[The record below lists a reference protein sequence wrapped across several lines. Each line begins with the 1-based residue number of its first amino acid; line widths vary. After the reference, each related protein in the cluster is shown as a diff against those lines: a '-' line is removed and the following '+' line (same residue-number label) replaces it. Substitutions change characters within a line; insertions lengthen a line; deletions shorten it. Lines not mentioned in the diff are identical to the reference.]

1 MQIIRFMYNR
11 GTIKKCEGGTKMSKY
26 TDYNFQPFL
35 QTAIDKLGFQE
46 PTPIQKEMIPLV
58 LKGKSAIGQAHTGTG
73 KTHSFLIP
81 IVEKIDASKQ
91 EVQAI
96 ITSPTRELA
105 TQIYNEL
112 NKLVEGTEIQSKL
125 FIGGTDKARAI
136 EKLKTQPQ
144 IVVGTPGRLRDLT
157 VEQALLVHTSNILV
171 VDEADLAFDLGFINE
186 IDQFASRMPEKLE
199 MYVFSAT
206 IPEKLQPFLKKYM
219 DAPVH
224 IKIGDKR
231 PVAEGIDFT
240 VVPVRSKSRKKRLL
254 EVMEGINPY
263 LAIIFANTK
272 QNANEVAYFLQENG
286 IKVGVVHG
294 DIAPRERTRVMKQI
308 HDLEFQYIVAT
319 DLAARGID
327 IPGVS
332 HVINYEIP
340 DDLEF
345 FIHRVGRTAR
355 AGLTG
360 LAITLYEPSDEDALN
375 RIEKMGIT
383 FEHKDV
389 INGEWS
395 ELKER
400 HARKNRPK
408 MENEI
413 DAKAKAAVRKPKK
426 VKPGYKRNMKWEME
440 KVKKKERRIKNRKK

>member
-1 MQIIRFMYNR
+1 
-11 GTIKKCEGGTKMSKY
+11 MSKY

-35 QTAIDKLGFQE
+35 QNAIEKLGFQE

-81 IVEKIDASKQ
+81 IVEKIDASKHD
-91 EVQAI
+91 VQAI

-112 NKLVEGTEIQSKL
+112 NKLVEGTEIQTKL
-125 FIGGTDKARAI
+125 FIGGTDKARSI
-136 EKLKTQPQ
+136 EKLKTQPH
-144 IVVGTPGRLRDLT
+144 IVVGTPGRIRDLT

-186 IDQFASRMPEKLE
+186 IDQFASRMPEQLE
-199 MYVFSAT
+199 MFVFSAT

-219 DAPVH
+219 DSPIH

-231 PVAEGIDFT
+231 PVAEGIDFIVT
-240 VVPVRSKSRKKRLL
+240 PVRSKSRKKRLL
-254 EVMEGINPY
+254 DVLEGINPY

-272 QNANEVAYFLQENG
+272 QNADEVANYLQGNG
-286 IKVGVVHG
+286 VKVGVIHG
-294 DIAPRERTRVMKQI
+294 DISPRDRKRVMKQI
-308 HDLEFQYIVAT
+308 HDLEYQYIVAT

-340 DDLEF
+340 EDLEF
-345 FIHRVGRTAR
+345 FVHRVGRTAR

-360 LAITLYEPSDEDALN
+360 IAITLYEPSDEDALV
-375 RIEKMGIT
+375 RIEKMGIPLV
-383 FEHKDV
+383 HKDV

-395 ELKER
+395 DLKER
-400 HARKNRPK
+400 HARKNRTK
-408 MENEI
+408 NENEI
-413 DAKAKAAVRKPKK
+413 DAKAKSMVRKPKK
-426 VKPGYKRNMKWEME
+426 VKPGYKRNMKWEMD
-440 KVKKKERRIKNRKK
+440 KIKKRERRIKNRKK

>member
-1 MQIIRFMYNR
+1 
-11 GTIKKCEGGTKMSKY
+11 MSKY

-35 QTAIDKLGFQE
+35 QEAIDKLGFQE

-112 NKLVEGTEIQSKL
+112 NKLVEGTEIQTKL

-254 EVMEGINPY
+254 EVMAGINPY

-272 QNANEVAYFLQENG
+272 QNANEVASFLQENG

-413 DAKAKAAVRKPKK
+413 DAKAKALVRKPKK

>member
-1 MQIIRFMYNR
+1 
-11 GTIKKCEGGTKMSKY
+11 MSKY

-35 QTAIDKLGFQE
+35 QHAIDKLGFQE

-112 NKLVEGTEIQSKL
+112 NKLVEGTEIQTKL
-125 FIGGTDKARAI
+125 FIGGTDKARSI

-186 IDQFASRMPEKLE
+186 IDQFASRMPEQLE

-272 QNANEVAYFLQENG
+272 QNANEVAGFLQENG

-395 ELKER
+395 ELKDR

-413 DAKAKAAVRKPKK
+413 DAKAKALVRKPKK

-440 KVKKKERRIKNRKK
+440 KVKKRERRIKNRKK

>member
-11 GTIKKCEGGTKMSKY
+11 GTIKKCEGGTQMSKY

-35 QTAIDKLGFQE
+35 QNAIDKLGFQE
-46 PTPIQKEMIPLV
+46 PTPIQKEIIPLV

-105 TQIYNEL
+105 TQIYKEL
-112 NKLVEGTEIQSKL
+112 NKLVEGTEIQTKL
-125 FIGGTDKARAI
+125 FIGGTDKVRSI

-272 QNANEVAYFLQENG
+272 QNANEVASFLQENG
-286 IKVGVVHG
+286 MKVGVVHG
-294 DIAPRERTRVMKQI
+294 DIAPRERIRVMKQI

-413 DAKAKAAVRKPKK
+413 DAKAKALVRKPKK

>member
-1 MQIIRFMYNR
+1 
-11 GTIKKCEGGTKMSKY
+11 MSKY
-26 TDYNFQPFL
+26 TDYSFQPFL
-35 QTAIDKLGFQE
+35 LDAIEKLGFQE

-81 IVEKIDASKQ
+81 IVEKIDASKR
-91 EVQAI
+91 EVQAV

-112 NKLVEGTEIQSKL
+112 NKLVEGTDIQTKL
-125 FIGGTDKARAI
+125 FIGGTDKARSI

-157 VEQALLVHTSNILV
+157 VEQALLVHTAKVLV

-186 IDQFASRMPEKLE
+186 IDQFASRMPDKLE

-219 DAPVH
+219 DSPVH
-224 IKIGDKR
+224 IKIGEKR
-231 PVAEGIDFT
+231 RVAEGIEFIVT
-240 VVPVRSKSRKKRLL
+240 PVRSKSRKKRLL
-254 EVMEGINPY
+254 DVMEGINPY

-272 QNANEVAYFLQENG
+272 QNADEVAHYLEGNG
-286 IKVGVVHG
+286 VKVGVVHG
-294 DIAPRERTRVMKQI
+294 DISPRDRKRVMKQI
-308 HDLEFQYIVAT
+308 HELEFQYIVAT

-332 HVINYEIP
+332 HVINYELP

-345 FIHRVGRTAR
+345 FVHRVGRTAR
-355 AGLTG
+355 AGMTG
-360 LAITLYEPSDEDALN
+360 IAISLYEPSDEDALV
-375 RIEKMGIT
+375 RLEKMGIPL
-383 FEHKDV
+383 EHKDV
-389 INGEWS
+389 VNGEWS

-400 HARKNRPK
+400 HARKNRTK
-408 MENEI
+408 NENEI
-413 DAKAKAAVRKPKK
+413 DAIAKAQVRKPKK
-426 VKPGYKRNMKWEME
+426 VKPGYKRNMKWEMDI
-440 KVKKKERRIKNRKK
+440 VKKRERRIKNRKK

>member
-11 GTIKKCEGGTKMSKY
+11 GTIKKCEGGTQMSKY

-35 QTAIDKLGFQE
+35 QNAIEKLGFQE

-81 IVEKIDASKQ
+81 IVEKIDASKHD
-91 EVQAI
+91 VQAI

-112 NKLVEGTEIQSKL
+112 NKLVEGTEIQTKL
-125 FIGGTDKARAI
+125 FIGGTDKARSI
-136 EKLKTQPQ
+136 EKLKTQPH
-144 IVVGTPGRLRDLT
+144 IVVGTPGRIRDLT

-186 IDQFASRMPEKLE
+186 IDQFASRMPEQLE
-199 MYVFSAT
+199 MFVFSAT

-219 DAPVH
+219 DSPIH

-231 PVAEGIDFT
+231 PVAEGIDFIVT
-240 VVPVRSKSRKKRLL
+240 PVRSKSRKKRLL
-254 EVMEGINPY
+254 DVLEGINPY

-272 QNANEVAYFLQENG
+272 QNADEVANYLQGNG
-286 IKVGVVHG
+286 VKVGVIHG
-294 DIAPRERTRVMKQI
+294 DISPRDRKRVMKQI
-308 HDLEFQYIVAT
+308 HDLEYQYIVAT

-345 FIHRVGRTAR
+345 FVHRVGRTAR

-360 LAITLYEPSDEDALN
+360 IAITLYEPSDEDALV
-375 RIEKMGIT
+375 RIEKMGIPLV
-383 FEHKDV
+383 HKDV

-395 ELKER
+395 DLKER
-400 HARKNRPK
+400 HARKNRTK
-408 MENEI
+408 NENEI
-413 DAKAKAAVRKPKK
+413 DAKAKSMVRKPKK
-426 VKPGYKRNMKWEME
+426 VKPGYKRNMKWEMD
-440 KVKKKERRIKNRKK
+440 KIKKRERRIKNRKK

>member
-1 MQIIRFMYNR
+1 
-11 GTIKKCEGGTKMSKY
+11 MSKY

-35 QTAIDKLGFQE
+35 QNAIDKLGFQE
-46 PTPIQKEMIPLV
+46 PTPIQKEIIPLV

-105 TQIYNEL
+105 TQIYKEL
-112 NKLVEGTEIQSKL
+112 NKLVEGTEIQTKL
-125 FIGGTDKARAI
+125 FIGGTDKVRSI

-157 VEQALLVHTSNILV
+157 VEQALLVHTSKILV

-186 IDQFASRMPEKLE
+186 IDQFASRMPEQLE

-286 IKVGVVHG
+286 MKVGVVHG
-294 DIAPRERTRVMKQI
+294 DIAPRERIRVMKQI

-360 LAITLYEPSDEDALN
+360 SAITLYEPSDEDALN
-375 RIEKMGIT
+375 RIEKMGVT

-413 DAKAKAAVRKPKK
+413 DAKAKALVRKPKK
-426 VKPGYKRNMKWEME
+426 VKPGYKRNMKWEMD
-440 KVKKKERRIKNRKK
+440 KVKKRERRIKNRKK

>member
-1 MQIIRFMYNR
+1 
-11 GTIKKCEGGTKMSKY
+11 MSKY

-35 QTAIDKLGFQE
+35 QNAIDKLGFQE

-105 TQIYNEL
+105 TQIFKEL
-112 NKLVEGTEIQSKL
+112 NKLVEGTEIQTKL
-125 FIGGTDKARAI
+125 FIGGTDKVRSI

-186 IDQFASRMPEKLE
+186 IDQFASRMPEQLE

-272 QNANEVAYFLQENG
+272 QNANEVANFLQENG

-294 DIAPRERTRVMKQI
+294 DIAPRERIRVMKQI

-413 DAKAKAAVRKPKK
+413 DAKAKALVRKPKK

>member
-1 MQIIRFMYNR
+1 
-11 GTIKKCEGGTKMSKY
+11 MSKY

-35 QTAIDKLGFQE
+35 QNAIEKLGFQE
-46 PTPIQKEMIPLV
+46 PTPIQKEIIPLV

-81 IVEKIDASKQ
+81 IVEKIDASKH

-112 NKLVEGTEIQSKL
+112 NKLVDGTEIQTKL
-125 FIGGTDKARAI
+125 FIGGTDKARSI
-136 EKLKTQPQ
+136 EKLKTQPH
-144 IVVGTPGRLRDLT
+144 IVVGTPGRIRDLT
-157 VEQALLVHTSNILV
+157 VEQALLVHTANILV

-186 IDQFASRMPEKLE
+186 IDQFASRMPEQLE
-199 MYVFSAT
+199 MFVFSAT

-219 DAPVH
+219 DSPIH

-231 PVAEGIDFT
+231 PVAEGIDFIVT
-240 VVPVRSKSRKKRLL
+240 PVRSKSRKKRLL
-254 EVMEGINPY
+254 DVLEGINPY

-272 QNANEVAYFLQENG
+272 QNADEVANYLQG
-286 IKVGVVHG
+286 HGVKVGVIHG
-294 DIAPRERTRVMKQI
+294 DISPRDRKRVMKQI
-308 HDLEFQYIVAT
+308 HDLEYQYIVAT

-345 FIHRVGRTAR
+345 FVHRVGRTAR

-360 LAITLYEPSDEDALN
+360 IAITLYEPSDEDALV
-375 RIEKMGIT
+375 RIEKMGIPLV
-383 FEHKDV
+383 HKDV

-395 ELKER
+395 DLKER
-400 HARKNRPK
+400 HARKNRTK
-408 MENEI
+408 NENEI
-413 DAKAKAAVRKPKK
+413 DAKAKAMVRKPKK
-426 VKPGYKRNMKWEME
+426 VKPGYKRNMKWEMD
-440 KVKKKERRIKNRKK
+440 KIKKKERRIKNRKK

>member
-11 GTIKKCEGGTKMSKY
+11 GTIKKCEGGTQMSKY

-35 QTAIDKLGFQE
+35 QNAIEKLGFQE

-81 IVEKIDASKQ
+81 IVEKIDASKH

-112 NKLVEGTEIQSKL
+112 NKLVEGTEIQTKL
-125 FIGGTDKARAI
+125 FIGGTDKARSI
-136 EKLKTQPQ
+136 EKLKTQPH
-144 IVVGTPGRLRDLT
+144 IVVGTPGRIRDLT

-186 IDQFASRMPEKLE
+186 IDQFASRMPEQLE
-199 MYVFSAT
+199 MFVFSAT

-219 DAPVH
+219 DSPIH

-231 PVAEGIDFT
+231 PVAEGIDFIVT
-240 VVPVRSKSRKKRLL
+240 PVRSKSRKKRLL
-254 EVMEGINPY
+254 DVLEGINPY

-272 QNANEVAYFLQENG
+272 QNADEVANYLQGNG
-286 IKVGVVHG
+286 VKVGVIHG
-294 DIAPRERTRVMKQI
+294 DISPRDRKRVMKQI
-308 HDLEFQYIVAT
+308 HDLEYQYIVAT

-345 FIHRVGRTAR
+345 FVHRVGRTAR

-360 LAITLYEPSDEDALN
+360 IAITLYEPSDEDALV
-375 RIEKMGIT
+375 RIEKMGIPLV
-383 FEHKDV
+383 HKDV

-395 ELKER
+395 DLKER
-400 HARKNRPK
+400 HARKNRTK
-408 MENEI
+408 NENEI
-413 DAKAKAAVRKPKK
+413 DAKAKSMVRKPKK
-426 VKPGYKRNMKWEME
+426 VKPGYKRNMKWEMD
-440 KVKKKERRIKNRKK
+440 KIKKKERRIKNRKK

>member
-1 MQIIRFMYNR
+1 
-11 GTIKKCEGGTKMSKY
+11 MSKY

-35 QTAIDKLGFQE
+35 QNAIEKLGFQE

-81 IVEKIDASKQ
+81 IVEKIDASKHD
-91 EVQAI
+91 VQAI

-112 NKLVEGTEIQSKL
+112 NKLVEGTEIQTKL
-125 FIGGTDKARAI
+125 FIGGTDKARSI
-136 EKLKTQPQ
+136 EKLKTQPH
-144 IVVGTPGRLRDLT
+144 IVVGTPGRIRDLT

-186 IDQFASRMPEKLE
+186 IDQFASRMPEQLE
-199 MYVFSAT
+199 MFVFSAT

-219 DAPVH
+219 DSPIH

-231 PVAEGIDFT
+231 PVAEGIDFIVT
-240 VVPVRSKSRKKRLL
+240 PVRSKSRKKRLL
-254 EVMEGINPY
+254 DVLEGINPY

-272 QNANEVAYFLQENG
+272 QNADEVANYLQGNG
-286 IKVGVVHG
+286 VKVGVIHG
-294 DIAPRERTRVMKQI
+294 DISPRDRKRVMKQI
-308 HDLEFQYIVAT
+308 HDLEYQYIVAT

-345 FIHRVGRTAR
+345 FVHRVGRTAR

-360 LAITLYEPSDEDALN
+360 IAITLYEPSDEDALV
-375 RIEKMGIT
+375 RIEKMGIPLV
-383 FEHKDV
+383 HKDV

-395 ELKER
+395 DLKER
-400 HARKNRPK
+400 HARKNRTK
-408 MENEI
+408 NENEI
-413 DAKAKAAVRKPKK
+413 DAKAKSMVRKPKK
-426 VKPGYKRNMKWEME
+426 VKPGYKRNMKWEMD
-440 KVKKKERRIKNRKK
+440 KIKKRERRIKNRKK

>member
-1 MQIIRFMYNR
+1 MQIIRFMYNH
-11 GTIKKCEGGTKMSKY
+11 GTIKKCEGGTNMSKY

-35 QTAIDKLGFQE
+35 QNAIDKLGFQE

-105 TQIYNEL
+105 TQIFNEL
-112 NKLVEGTEIQSKL
+112 NKLVDGTEIQTKL
-125 FIGGTDKARAI
+125 FIGGTDKARSI

-186 IDQFASRMPEKLE
+186 IDQFASRMPEQLE

-206 IPEKLQPFLKKYM
+206 IPERLQPFLKKYM
-219 DAPVH
+219 DSPVH

-231 PVAEGIDFT
+231 PVAEGIEFT

-254 EVMEGINPY
+254 DVMEGINPY

-272 QNANEVAYFLQENG
+272 QHADEVANYLQGNG
-286 IKVGVVHG
+286 VKVGVVHG
-294 DIAPRERTRVMKQI
+294 DISPRDRKRVMKQI

-360 LAITLYEPSDEDALN
+360 SAITLYEPSDEDALI

-413 DAKAKAAVRKPKK
+413 DAKAKALVRKPKK
-426 VKPGYKRNMKWEME
+426 VKPGYKRNMKWEMD
-440 KVKKKERRIKNRKK
+440 KIKKRERRIKNRKK

>member
-1 MQIIRFMYNR
+1 MS
-11 GTIKKCEGGTKMSKY
+11 GG
-26 TDYNFQPFL
+26 
-35 QTAIDKLGFQE
+35 ADK
-46 PTPIQKEMIPLV
+46 V
-58 LKGKSAIGQAHTGTG
+58 RS
-73 KTHSFLIP
+73 
-81 IVEKIDASKQ
+81 
-91 EVQAI
+91 
-96 ITSPTRELA
+96 
-105 TQIYNEL
+105 
-112 NKLVEGTEIQSKL
+112 
-125 FIGGTDKARAI
+125 I

-186 IDQFASRMPEKLE
+186 IDQFASRMPEQLE

-272 QNANEVAYFLQENG
+272 QNANEVANFLQENG

-294 DIAPRERTRVMKQI
+294 DIAPRERIRVMKQI

-413 DAKAKAAVRKPKK
+413 DAKAKALVRKPKK

-440 KVKKKERRIKNRKK
+440 KVKKRERRIKNRKK